1 MIKEARLLKEKAVN
15 SLLLSIDHF
24 NRVTDVGRPEAVLIF
39 ADHSFEM
46 LLKAAILA
54 KGGKIREPRE
64 KNTIGFDRCVR
75 KALSELNFITD
86 EQALVLQTI
95 NGLRDAAQHHLV
107 ELSES
112 QLYFHAQS
120 GVTLFRDI
128 LRDVFLEDLGAVLP
142 QRVLPVSTVVL
153 TDPLEMFSSEVEVV
167 RELLAPGRRRRAEA
181 AAKLRGIA
189 IVDGALRGDPL
200 QPGDGELQRLGQRL
214 VAGETFADIF
224 PGIGSINFSTD
235 GSGPQMGLR
244 ITKKE
249 GVPVTLVPEGTA
261 GSSVVA
267 VHKVD
272 LLGFYNLGHADLSKK
287 VGLNRSKTT
296 AAVAVAGLKADADCY
311 KEVAVGKAR
320 YQRYSQKAIDRIQR
334 LVEDKGADQIWAEY
348 KAMRENQ
355 DARLA

>member
-1 MIKEARLLKEKAVN
+1 MLKEARLLKEKAVN

-24 NRVTDVGRPEAVLIF
+24 NRVTDIGRPEAVLIF

-54 KGGKIREPRE
+54 RGGKIREPRE

-75 KALSELNFITD
+75 KALSELNFVTD

-128 LRDVFLEDLGAVLP
+128 LNSVFSEDLHAVLP
-142 QRVLPVSTVVL
+142 ERVLPVSTVVL
-153 TDPLEMFSSEVEVV
+153 TDPLEMFSSEVETV
-167 RELLAPGRRRRAEA
+167 RELLAPSRRRRAEA

-214 VAGETFADIF
+214 VTGETFADVF

-272 LLGFYNLGHADLSKK
+272 LLGFYNLGHADLAKK
-287 VGLNRSKTT
+287 VGLNHSKMT
-296 AAVAVAGLKADADCY
+296 AAITVAGLKSDPDCY

-320 YQRYSQKAIDRIQR
+320 YQRYSQKAIERVQQ
-334 LVEDKGADQIWAEY
+334 LVEEKGVGQIWAEY
-348 KAMRENQ
+348 KAMREV
-355 DARLA
+355 AR

>member
-1 MIKEARLLKEKAVN
+1 MIKEARLLKEKAVS

-24 NRVTDVGRPEAVLIF
+24 NRVTDIGRPEAVLIF

-54 KGGKIREPRE
+54 KGGKIRDPRE
-64 KNTIGFDRCVR
+64 KNTVGFDRCVR

-128 LRDVFLEDLGAVLP
+128 LRHVFSEDLSAVLP
-142 QRVLPVSTVVL
+142 ERVLPVSTTVL
-153 TDPLEMFSSEVEVV
+153 SDPLEMFSSEVEVV

-181 AAKLRGIA
+181 VAKLRGIA

-200 QPGDGELQRLGQRL
+200 QPGDGELRRLGQRL
-214 VAGETFADIF
+214 VVGESFSDVF

-272 LLGFYNLGHADLSKK
+272 LLGFYNLGHADLARK
-287 VGLNRSKTT
+287 VGLNHSKMT
-296 AAVAVAGLKADADCY
+296 AAIAVAGLKADPDCY

-320 YQRYSQKAIDRIQR
+320 YQRYSQNAIDRIQR
-334 LVEDKGADQIWAEY
+334 LIDDKGAEQIWAEY
-348 KAMRENQ
+348 RAMREQ
-355 DARLA
+355 G